1 MLVLIERIPWA
12 KYAASSLFGVGNG
25 LGPWGKAA
33 QPFPSV
39 ERTVANRAG
48 EVSLC
53 QRRQP
58 PEAVAEG
65 QRLQRLTSP
74 ATIGHRV
81 GWADHPGYDSDCLRR
96 GAHTKVAGGNK
107 PPPTLNSEEPETYRR
122 RPCCTDRSF
131 GGEGWRV

>member
-1 MLVLIERIPWA
+1 MPPRCLVWVRGSGAWE
-12 KYAASSLFGVGNG
+12 
-25 LGPWGKAA
+25 KAA
-33 QPFPSV
+33 QPFLSV

-65 QRLQRLTSP
+65 QRLQRLASP

-81 GWADHPGYDSDCLRR
+81 EWADCPGY
-96 GAHTKVAGGNK
+96 
-107 PPPTLNSEEPETYRR
+107 
-122 RPCCTDRSF
+122 
-131 GGEGWRV
+131 